1 MKHDPKIP
9 FRVDG
14 VDQLWG
20 HCEDGYSAVAGFN
33 NLEDAISFA
42 RELTEV
48 AIEEVGSFEKWNG
61 MGYAGLVYDSTG
73 TLLWDG
79 VKEYQKMY
87 KKGS

>member
-1 MKHDPKIP
+1 
-9 FRVDG
+9 
-14 VDQLWG
+14 
-20 HCEDGYSAVAGFN
+20 
-33 NLEDAISFA
+33 
-42 RELTEV
+42 
-48 AIEEVGSFEKWNG
+48 